1 MHTLTHAHAHAHV
14 YTFLKKSDFPSM
26 MAALENRKKIS
37 GYSDKESDG
46 RQLSGMVSLRR
57 WHLIQVLG
65 DKLQAYLSP
74 VDEPAAL
81 EMTSSNAG
89 PQRLNQR
96 KEAHLSSRLLGH
108 PFPRAGQP
116 LTISCLSLDRASKWL
131 STSDCI
137 PSSYPSSEN

>member
-1 MHTLTHAHAHAHV
+1 
-14 YTFLKKSDFPSM
+14 M
-26 MAALENRKKIS
+26 MAALENRKKMS
-37 GYSDKESDG
+37 GCSDKESDG

-65 DKLQAYLSP
+65 DKLQEYLSP

-81 EMTSSNAG
+81 EMTGSNAG

-108 PFPRAGQP
+108 PFPRAVSPSPFLVCHWTELLSGP
-116 LTISCLSLDRASKWL
+116 LHLTVFLVLILHQR
-131 STSDCI
+131 I
-137 PSSYPSSEN
+137 EP